1 MPAWLLPAI
10 GAAGTLLTNVW
21 NAKEAAKNR
30 EFQREM
36 SNTAH
41 QREVRD
47 LNASGLNPLLST
59 RLGGSSTPS
68 GDRAEMRDISSG
80 VATGLAV
87 ARQRAELDLLRAQ
100 EQKTVADTQSVNQSL
115 DERTSGQ
122 AFRVGMLRDQA
133 RLAEMSVPQRQEMFK
148 LELSKAKAEIASLQS
163 SAARNEQLT
172 VLDKLA
178 EEGAI
183 NEAEF
188 ERMMQGASPGLRWLM
203 NAARLFNLA
212 TGEPVRRIP

>member
-41 QREVRD
+41 QREVAD
-47 LNASGLNPLLST
+47 LRLAGLNPLLSA

-80 VATGLAV
+80 VASGLAV
-87 ARQRAELDLLRAQ
+87 ARQRAELALLRAQ
-100 EQKTVADTQSVNQSL
+100 EQHTVAQTQESVQ
-115 DERTSGQ
+115 RTNELGSGME
-122 AFRVGMLRDQA
+122 FRLGMLRDQA
-133 RLAEMSVPQRQEMFK
+133 ALAGMSVPQRRDMFK

-163 SAARNEQLT
+163 SAARTDQLR
-172 VLDKLA
+172 VLDELS
-178 EEGAI
+178 EVGAL

-188 ERMMQGASPGLRWLM
+188 ERRMQQASPAMRWLM
-203 NAARLFNLA
+203 NAARLYNLA

>member
-1 MPAWLLPAI
+1 MPAWLLPAV

-21 NAKEAAKNR
+21 NAREASKNR

-47 LNASGLNPLLST
+47 LNASGLNPLLSG

-80 VATGLAV
+80 VASGLAV
-87 ARQRAELDLLRAQ
+87 ARQRAELELLRAQ
-100 EQKTVADTQSVNQSL
+100 EHKTVAETHTIQQGL
-115 DERTSGQ
+115 DERTTGQ
-122 AFRVGMLRDQA
+122 AFRIGILRDQA
-133 RLAEMSVPQRQEMFK
+133 RLAEMSVPQRRDMFEQE
-148 LELSKAKAEIASLQS
+148 LAKAKAEISSLQAT
-163 SAARNEQLT
+163 AARTDALRA
-172 VLDKLA
+172 LDELA
-178 EEGAI
+178 KAGAI

-188 ERMMQGASPGLRWLM
+188 EEMIKTASPAMRWLL